1 MAFRTGDRVHQQN
14 YGAGEIIATSSPY
27 VTIAFD
33 DGMTRKFVA
42 SMVLLEPSFVPR
54 PTRPEPVA
62 RRRKRLAQGE
72 GREAPARKELRKG

>member
-33 DGMTRKFVA
+33 DGVTRKFVA
-42 SMVLLEPSFVPR
+42 SMVLLERSLVPR
-54 PTRPEPVA
+54 PSRPEPVA
-62 RRRKRLAQGE
+62 RRRKPLAQ
-72 GREAPARKELRKG
+72 APGDSPTRRAPRKG

>member
-1 MAFRTGDRVHQQN
+1 MAFRTGDRVHQPT
-14 YGAGEIIATSSPY
+14 YGVGEIIATSSPY

-54 PTRPEPVA
+54 PSKPEPAA
-62 RRRKRLAQGE
+62 RRRKKSATEE
-72 GREAPARKELRKG
+72 GRVAGTKGTA